1 LRNRHVNQQ
10 KKIGVPGESIQIEK
24 EPDAMSEA
32 QAQPNG
38 IPTPEELGFDP
49 SELRQRYAAER
60 ARRLRADGNNQY
72 QEITGELERYN
83 NDPYVEPGF
92 KRAPLHE
99 ELAALVVGG
108 GFGGLLAAARLK
120 EAGINNIRI
129 VEKGGDFGGTWY
141 WNRYPGAQ
149 CDIESYVYL
158 PLLEETGYMPKEKY
172 SFAPEIFEHAQRIGK
187 HFNLYERAC
196 FQTQIK
202 EARWDDET
210 GRWTVTT
217 DRGDIFKARF
227 VIMSS
232 GPLNRPKLPA
242 IPGIEKFKGHTFHT
256 SRWDYD
262 YTGGDT
268 TGGMNKLNDKRV
280 GIIGTGATAIQCV
293 SHLGQHAKQLF
304 VFQRTPSSVDERGN
318 KPTDPEWAK
327 SLKPGWQD
335 YRNNN
340 FCSILAGVP
349 VEEDL
354 VGDKW
359 TSLFKNLSRLLSGT
373 NNSELSGEA
382 MALMAEIADYQKM
395 NEIRDRV
402 STTVSDTATAEALKP
417 WYGQWCKRPT
427 FNDEYLP
434 TFNRPNVKLVDTKGK
449 GVERVT
455 EDGVVVDGV
464 EYKVD
469 CLIFATGF
477 EVGTAYTRRSEFELY
492 GRGGQSLS
500 EYWAKGMKTH
510 HGFLSHGF
518 PNCFHMGLTQTG
530 LAPNFTYMLN
540 GQATHIAHV
549 VAEVGAREARSIEPT
564 PEAEAEWVKLVTAPT
579 FITEYQNTCTPGY
592 YNGEGKNEGQ
602 GFLESQYPQGAVAF
616 YEMLARWREKGDFD
630 GLIVK

>member
-1 LRNRHVNQQ
+1 
-10 KKIGVPGESIQIEK
+10 
-24 EPDAMSEA
+24 MSETVT
-32 QAQPNG
+32 QTTSNR

-49 SELRQRYAAER
+49 ALLRQKYAAER
-60 ARRLRADGNNQY
+60 AKRLRPDGNNQY
-72 QEITGELERYN
+72 QEITGAHAHYN
-83 NDPYVEPGF
+83 VDPYVQPGF
-92 KRAPLHE
+92 TRPALQE
-99 ELAALVVGG
+99 ELDAVIVGG
-108 GFGGLLAAARLK
+108 GFGGLLAAARLQ
-120 EAGINNIRI
+120 EAGITNIRI
-129 VEKGGDFGGTWY
+129 IEKGGDFGGTWY

-172 SFAPEIFEHAQRIGK
+172 SFAPEIFEHARRIGK

-202 EARWDDET
+202 EARWDDEVS
-210 GRWTVTT
+210 RWAITT
-217 DRGDIFKARF
+217 DRGDVFKARYM
-227 VIMSS
+227 IMSS

-242 IPGIEKFKGHTFHT
+242 VPGIENFKGHTFHT

-268 TGGMNKLNDKRV
+268 TGGLYKLADKRV

-293 SHLGQHAKQLF
+293 PFLGEYAQQLY

-318 KPTDPEWAK
+318 KPTDPEWVRT
-327 SLKPGWQD
+327 LRPGWQD
-335 YRNNN
+335 YRNHN
-340 FCSILAGVP
+340 FCSLLAGVP

-359 TSLFKNLSRLLSGT
+359 TSLFKNLARLLSGK
-373 NNSELSGEA
+373 NNSDLSNEE
-382 MALMAEIADYQKM
+382 MALMSEIADYQKM

-402 STTVSDTATAEALKP
+402 SATVSDPQAAEALKP

-455 EDGVVVDGV
+455 ENAIIVDGV
-464 EYKVD
+464 AYEVD

-477 EVGTAYTRRSEFELY
+477 EVGTAYTRRAEFEVY
-492 GRGGQSLS
+492 GRRGMSLS
-500 EYWAKGMKTH
+500 DYWAKGMKTF

-540 GQATHIAHV
+540 GQATHIAHLIAQV
-549 VAEVGAREARSIEPT
+549 KTREGRSVEPT
-564 PEAEAEWVKLVTAPT
+564 PEAETEWVKLVTGQT
-579 FITEYQNTCTPGY
+579 FMTEYQNICTPGY
-592 YNGEGKNEGQ
+592 YNGEGKNEGV
-602 GFLESQYPQGAVAF
+602 GFLEAQYPAGAVAF
-616 YEMLARWREKGDFD
+616 YEMLARWREQGNFE
-630 GLIVK
+630 GLIVE

>member
-1 LRNRHVNQQ
+1 MN
-10 KKIGVPGESIQIEK
+10 
-24 EPDAMSEA
+24 EA
-32 QAQPNG
+32 VAQSQPNE

-49 SELRQRYAAER
+49 ADLRQKYAEER
-60 ARRLRADGNNQY
+60 ARRLRTDGNNQY
-72 QEITGELERYN
+72 QEITGKHEHYN
-83 NDPYVEPGF
+83 VDPYVEPGF
-92 KRAPLHE
+92 TRPALQE
-99 ELAALVVGG
+99 ELDAVIVGG
-108 GFGGLLAAARLK
+108 GFGGLLAAARLQK
-120 EAGINNIRI
+120 AGITNIRI
-129 VEKGGDFGGTWY
+129 IEKAGDFGGTWY

-158 PLLEETGYMPKEKY
+158 PLLEETGYIPKEKY

-196 FQTQIK
+196 FQTQVK
-202 EARWDDET
+202 DARWNEQE
-210 GRWTVTT
+210 GRWTITT
-217 DRGDIFKARF
+217 DRGDVFQARF

-242 IPGIEKFKGHTFHT
+242 IPGIEQFKGHTFHT
-256 SRWDYD
+256 SRWDYA

-268 TGGMNKLNDKRV
+268 TGGLHKLKDKRV
-280 GIIGTGATAIQCV
+280 GIIGTGATAIQSV
-293 SHLGQHAKQLF
+293 SHLGAHAKQLY

-318 KPTDPEWAK
+318 KLTDPEWVKTLA
-327 SLKPGWQD
+327 PGWQD

-340 FCSILAGVP
+340 FCSILAGIP

-359 TSLFKNLSRLLSGT
+359 TSLFKKLSELLTGKENSNLSDEG
-373 NNSELSGEA
+373 
-382 MALMAEIADYQKM
+382 MALMSEIADYQKM

-402 STTVSDTATAEALKP
+402 STTVGDPETAEALKP

-455 EDGVVVDGV
+455 ENAVVVDGV
-464 EYKVD
+464 EYEVD
-469 CLIFATGF
+469 CLIYATGF
-477 EVGTAYTRRSEFELY
+477 EVGTAYTQRSEFEVY
-492 GRGGQSLS
+492 GRDGLSLRD
-500 EYWAKGMKTH
+500 YWADGMRTY
-510 HGFLSHGF
+510 HGFLSYGF

-540 GQATHIAHV
+540 GQATHIAHLIAQV
-549 VAEVGAREARSIEPT
+549 EDREAKSVEPT
-564 PEAEAEWVKLVTAPT
+564 PEAEDEWVKLLTGPT
-579 FITEYQNTCTPGY
+579 FMTEYQNSCTPGY

-602 GFLESQYPQGAVAF
+602 GFIEVQYPDGAVPF
-616 YEMLARWREKGDFD
+616 YDMLAAWREQDEFE
-630 GLIVK
+630 GLVVR

>member
-1 LRNRHVNQQ
+1 
-10 KKIGVPGESIQIEK
+10 
-24 EPDAMSEA
+24 MSEVESSRTA
-32 QAQPNG
+32 

-49 SELRQRYAAER
+49 AVLRQKYAAER
-60 ARRLRADGNNQY
+60 AKRLRADGNNQY
-72 QEITGELERYN
+72 QEVAGAYERYN
-83 NDPYVEPGF
+83 QDPYVDPGF
-92 KRAPLHE
+92 TRPALE
-99 ELAALVVGG
+99 DELDVVIVGG
-108 GFGGLLAAARLK
+108 GFGGLLAAARLQK
-120 EAGINNIRI
+120 AGISRIRI
-129 VEKGGDFGGTWY
+129 IEKAGDFGGTWY

-172 SFAPEIFEHAQRIGK
+172 SFAPEIFAHAQRIGR
-187 HFNLYERAC
+187 HFNLYERTC

-202 EARWDDET
+202 EARWDDQK

-217 DRGDIFKARF
+217 DRGDVFKARF

-268 TGGMNKLNDKRV
+268 NGGLHKLRDKRV

-293 SHLGQHAKQLF
+293 SHLGQSALQLY

-318 KPTDPEWAK
+318 KPTDPRWVR
-327 SLKPGWQD
+327 SLAPGWQAH
-335 YRNNN
+335 RNEN
-340 FCSILAGVP
+340 FCGILSGIP

-359 TSLFKNLSRLLSGT
+359 TSLFKNLARLLSGT
-373 NNSELSGEA
+373 SNTALSGEE
-382 MALMAEIADYQKM
+382 MALMSEIADFQKM

-402 STTVSDTATAEALKP
+402 SAVVGDRPTAEALKP

-449 GVERVT
+449 GVELVT
-455 EDGVVVDGV
+455 ENAVIVDGL
-464 EYKVD
+464 EYQVD

-477 EVGTAYTRRSEFELY
+477 EVGTAYTRRSEFEVY
-492 GRGGQSLS
+492 GRGGVALS
-500 EYWAKGMKTH
+500 ASWANGMRTY

-518 PNCFHMGLTQTG
+518 PNLFHMGLTQTG
-530 LAPNFTYMLN
+530 LAPNFTYMLD
-540 GQATHIAHV
+540 GQATHIAHL
-549 VAEVGAREARSIEPT
+549 VGQVNSREAKSIEPT
-564 PEAEAEWVKLVTAPT
+564 REAEDAWVELTTGPT
-579 FITEYQNTCTPGY
+579 YISEYQNTCTPGY

-602 GFLESQYPQGAVAF
+602 GFLETQYPEGAVRF
-616 YEMLARWREKGDFD
+616 YEMLARWREQDKLE
-630 GLIVK
+630 GLIVD

>member
-1 LRNRHVNQQ
+1 MN
-10 KKIGVPGESIQIEK
+10 
-24 EPDAMSEA
+24 EA
-32 QAQPNG
+32 VETSQPTG

-49 SELRQRYAAER
+49 AELRQKYAEER
-60 ARRLRADGNNQY
+60 TRRLRADGNNQY
-72 QEITGELERYN
+72 QEIIGQHAHYN
-83 NDPYVEPGF
+83 TDPYVEPGF
-92 KRAPLHE
+92 TRPAWQE
-99 ELAALVVGG
+99 ELDALIIGG
-108 GFGGLLAAARLK
+108 GFGGLLAAARLQK
-120 EAGINNIRI
+120 AGITNIRI
-129 VEKGGDFGGTWY
+129 IEKAGDFGGTWY

-196 FQTQIK
+196 FQTQVR
-202 EARWDDET
+202 EACWNEED
-210 GRWTVTT
+210 GRWTITT
-217 DRGDIFKARF
+217 GRADVFRARF

-268 TGGMNKLNDKRV
+268 TGGMHKLKDKRV
-280 GIIGTGATAIQCV
+280 GIIGTGATAIQSV
-293 SHLGQHAKQLF
+293 PHLGEYAKQLY

-318 KPTDPEWAK
+318 KPTDPEWVRT
-327 SLKPGWQD
+327 LKPGWQD

-340 FCSILAGVP
+340 FCSILAGIP

-359 TSLFKNLSRLLSGT
+359 TSLFKKLSELLTGKEDSNLSDEG
-373 NNSELSGEA
+373 
-382 MALMAEIADYQKM
+382 MAIMSEIADYQKM

-402 STTVSDTATAEALKP
+402 SSTVTDPETAEALKP

-455 EDGVVVDGV
+455 ENAVVVDGV
-464 EYKVD
+464 EYEVD
-469 CLIFATGF
+469 CLIYATGF
-477 EVGTAYTRRSEFELY
+477 EVGTAYTRRAEFEVY
-492 GRGGQSLS
+492 GRGGLSLS
-500 EYWAKGMKTH
+500 GYWADGMKTY
-510 HGFLSHGF
+510 HGFLSNGF

-540 GQATHIAHV
+540 GQAVHITHLISQV
-549 VAEVGAREARSIEPT
+549 EARDAKSIEPT
-564 PEAEAEWVKLVTAPT
+564 TEAEDEWVKLVTGPT
-579 FITEYQNTCTPGY
+579 FMTEYQNTCTPGY

-602 GFLESQYPQGAVAF
+602 GFIETQYPDGAVPF
-616 YEMLARWREKGDFD
+616 YDMLAAWRAQGDFE

>member
-1 LRNRHVNQQ
+1 MN
-10 KKIGVPGESIQIEK
+10 ESVET
-24 EPDAMSEA
+24 S
-32 QAQPNG
+32 QPSG

-49 SELRQRYAAER
+49 ADLRQKYADER
-60 ARRLRADGNNQY
+60 TKRLRVDGNNQY
-72 QEITGELERYN
+72 QEITGQYEHYN
-83 NDPYVEPGF
+83 TDPYVEPGF
-92 KRAPLHE
+92 TRPALQE
-99 ELAALVVGG
+99 ELDAVIIGG
-108 GFGGLLAAARLK
+108 GFGGLLAAARLQK
-120 EAGINNIRI
+120 EGITNIRI
-129 VEKGGDFGGTWY
+129 IEKAGDFGGTWY

-158 PLLEETGYMPKEKY
+158 PLLEETGYIPKEKY

-196 FQTQIK
+196 FQTQVR
-202 EARWDDET
+202 EARWNDED
-210 GRWTVTT
+210 GRWTITT
-217 DRGDIFKARF
+217 DRDDVFRARF

-268 TGGMNKLNDKRV
+268 TGGMHKLKDKRV
-280 GIIGTGATAIQCV
+280 GIIGTGATAIQSV
-293 SHLGQHAKQLF
+293 PHLGEHAKQLY

-318 KPTDPEWAK
+318 KPTDPEWVRT
-327 SLKPGWQD
+327 LKPGWQD

-340 FCSILAGVP
+340 FCSILAGIP

-359 TSLFKNLSRLLSGT
+359 TSLFKKL
-373 NNSELSGEA
+373 SELLTGKEDSDLSDEG
-382 MALMAEIADYQKM
+382 MALMSEIADYQKM
-395 NEIRDRV
+395 NEIRARV
-402 STTVSDTATAEALKP
+402 SSTVTDPETAEALKP

-455 EDGVVVDGV
+455 ETAVVVDGV
-464 EYKVD
+464 EYEVD
-469 CLIFATGF
+469 CLVYATGF
-477 EVGTAYTRRSEFELY
+477 EVGTAYTRRAEFEVY
-492 GRGGQSLS
+492 GRDGLSLS
-500 EYWAKGMKTH
+500 DYWADGMKTY
-510 HGFLSHGF
+510 HGFLSNGF

-540 GQATHIAHV
+540 GQAVHIAHLITQ
-549 VAEVGAREARSIEPT
+549 VGTRDAKSIEPT
-564 PEAEAEWVKLVTAPT
+564 LEAEDEWVKLVTGPT
-579 FITEYQNTCTPGY
+579 FMTEYQNTCTPGY
-592 YNGEGKNEGQ
+592 YNGEGKNEGH
-602 GFLESQYPQGAVAF
+602 GFIETQYPDGAVPF
-616 YEMLARWREKGDFD
+616 YDMLAAWRAQGDFE
-630 GLIVK
+630 GLIVR

>member
-1 LRNRHVNQQ
+1 
-10 KKIGVPGESIQIEK
+10 
-24 EPDAMSEA
+24 MSEA
-32 QAQPNG
+32 VETSQPTG

-49 SELRQRYAAER
+49 ADLRQKYADER
-60 ARRLRADGNNQY
+60 TRRLRVDGNNQY
-72 QEITGELERYN
+72 QEITGQHAHYN
-83 NDPYVEPGF
+83 TDPYVEPGF
-92 KRAPLHE
+92 TRPALQE
-99 ELAALVVGG
+99 ELDAVIIGG
-108 GFGGLLAAARLK
+108 GFGGLLAAARLQK
-120 EAGINNIRI
+120 AGITNIRI
-129 VEKGGDFGGTWY
+129 IEKAGDFGGTWY

-196 FQTQIK
+196 FQTQVR
-202 EARWDDET
+202 EARWNEED
-210 GRWTVTT
+210 GRWTITT
-217 DRGDIFKARF
+217 DRDDVFRARF

-268 TGGMNKLNDKRV
+268 TGGMHKLKDKRV
-280 GIIGTGATAIQCV
+280 GIIGTGATAIQSV
-293 SHLGQHAKQLF
+293 PHLGEHAQQLY

-318 KPTDPEWAK
+318 KPTDPEWVRT
-327 SLKPGWQD
+327 LKPGWQD
-335 YRNNN
+335 YRNTN
-340 FCSILAGVP
+340 FCSILAGLP

-359 TSLFKNLSRLLSGT
+359 TSLFKKLSELLTGKEDSNLSDEG
-373 NNSELSGEA
+373 
-382 MALMAEIADYQKM
+382 MAIMSEIADYQKM

-402 STTVSDTATAEALKP
+402 SLTVTDPETAEALKP

-455 EDGVVVDGV
+455 ENAVVVDGV
-464 EYKVD
+464 EYEVD
-469 CLIFATGF
+469 CLIYATGF
-477 EVGTAYTRRSEFELY
+477 EVGTAYTRRAEFEVY
-492 GRGGQSLS
+492 GRDGLSLS
-500 EYWAKGMKTH
+500 DYWADGMKTY
-510 HGFLSHGF
+510 HGFLSNGF

-540 GQATHIAHV
+540 GQAVHIAHLITQV
-549 VAEVGAREARSIEPT
+549 EAQSAKSIEPT
-564 PEAEAEWVKLVTAPT
+564 LEAEDEWVKLVTGPT
-579 FITEYQNTCTPGY
+579 FMTEYQNTCTPGY
-592 YNGEGKNEGQ
+592 YNGEGKNEGH
-602 GFLESQYPQGAVAF
+602 GFIETQYPDGAVPF
-616 YEMLARWREKGDFD
+616 YDMLAAWRAQGDFE
-630 GLIVK
+630 GLIVR